1 MGLVA
6 TRGGIAPLWQG
17 GGGGVRPKVGSN
29 PPLSQL
35 GFSKVCQGEDRGFG
49 AGCQPS
55 SYSTAFHLLGK
66 QFYNIFQISLS
77 QILM

>member
-6 TRGGIAPLWQG
+6 TRGDG
-17 GGGGVRPKVGSN
+17 GGRPKVGSN

-35 GFSKVCQGEDRGFG
+35 GFSKVCQGEDRRVG

-66 QFYNIFQISLS
+66 QLYNIFEISL
-77 QILM
+77 IFV